1 MKTKKAFPKDSDLRG
16 ADAALKRAA
25 KKARELAV
33 RTRTPLYVYED
44 GKIIDALKRTKK
56 TA

>member
-1 MKTKKAFPKDSDLRG
+1 MKTKKVLPKDSDLKG

-33 RTRTPLYVYED
+33 PTRTPLYVYED
-44 GKIIDALKRTKK
+44 GNIIDALKRTKK